1 MPIDRAGSE
10 VFLFI
15 ELVERRCKL
24 SMKNWLSVTAF

>member
-10 VFLFI
+10 VFLFTV
-15 ELVERRCKL
+15 LVEHRCKL

>member
-10 VFLFI
+10 VFLFT
-15 ELVERRCKL
+15 ELVECRCKL